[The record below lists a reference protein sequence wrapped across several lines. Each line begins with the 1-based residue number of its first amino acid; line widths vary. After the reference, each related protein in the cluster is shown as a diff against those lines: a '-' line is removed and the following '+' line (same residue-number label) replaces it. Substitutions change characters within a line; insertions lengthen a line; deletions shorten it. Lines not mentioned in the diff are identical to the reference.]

1 MYKENYNIYF
11 TIKNRS
17 KTMKKIDGDVIAA
30 IIFLLCLLVILATI
44 LFVFWVKISPWLT
57 ISLVTIIVFL
67 IMNCKQRLNYDKRR
81 EYTKES

>member
-11 TIKNRS
+11 TTKNRS

-30 IIFLLCLLVILATI
+30 IIFLLCLLAILAAI

-57 ISLVTIIVFL
+57 ISLVVIIVFL
-67 IMNCKQRLNYDKRR
+67 IMNCK
-81 EYTKES
+81 

>member
-11 TIKNRS
+11 TTKNRS

-67 IMNCKQRLNYDKRR
+67 IMNCK
-81 EYTKES
+81 